1 MATLLHILQ
10 QRRNVC
16 QTAISNHLTYHKRW
30 HVSNANQMRRDI
42 KEKKSILTGARGKYR
57 YVSYIDLNE
66 ERKGNKLRGEG
77 EIRLR
82 NQKSELPPHVSN
94 NLWNIQSQKRLS
106 YYAVVHLKL
115 KLRLDSEIGLS
126 LNVDYRWN
134 EIWIQMI
141 CLIALKHI
149 VWYDLELCNK

>member
-1 MATLLHILQ
+1 
-10 QRRNVC
+10 
-16 QTAISNHLTYHKRW
+16 
-30 HVSNANQMRRDI
+30 MRRDI

-94 NLWNIQSQKRLS
+94 NL
-106 YYAVVHLKL
+106 
-115 KLRLDSEIGLS
+115 
-126 LNVDYRWN
+126 
-134 EIWIQMI
+134 
-141 CLIALKHI
+141 
-149 VWYDLELCNK
+149 